1 MKYTEKDIDELKQ
14 NSLNEKNKIEE
25 SYKKQIESLNND
37 INEIN
42 EKINERENNI
52 KIKELENK
60 KKEEEKE
67 KEINKKEENILP
79 SKIEKVDIMEFVKKH
94 DSEYSKNK
102 IEANKKLDNQIKE
115 LNLKVNQLTE
125 EINIIKLEKIDLK
138 KKLDIIQ
145 NKNFNPNS
153 YEKILLEQF
162 DMVRDSF
169 SQKVEDLTYQLDMI
183 QNESRRKIYEL
194 EQKLKES
201 EHLKKVFLEQ
211 ILSLQNKLGI

>member
-1 MKYTEKDIDELKQ
+1 
-14 NSLNEKNKIEE
+14 
-25 SYKKQIESLNND
+25 
-37 INEIN
+37 
-42 EKINERENNI
+42 
-52 KIKELENK
+52 
-60 KKEEEKE
+60 
-67 KEINKKEENILP
+67 
-79 SKIEKVDIMEFVKKH
+79 MEFVKKH

-102 IEANKKLDNQIKE
+102 IEANKKFDNQLKE
-115 LNLKVNQLTE
+115 LNLKVNQLIE

-169 SQKVEDLTYQLDMI
+169 SQKVDDLTYQLEMI

>member
-1 MKYTEKDIDELKQ
+1 
-14 NSLNEKNKIEE
+14 
-25 SYKKQIESLNND
+25 
-37 INEIN
+37 
-42 EKINERENNI
+42 
-52 KIKELENK
+52 
-60 KKEEEKE
+60 
-67 KEINKKEENILP
+67 
-79 SKIEKVDIMEFVKKH
+79 MEFVKKH

-102 IEANKKLDNQIKE
+102 IEANKKFDNQLKE

-125 EINIIKLEKIDLK
+125 EINIIKLEKLDLK

-145 NKNFNPNS
+145 AKNFNPNS

-169 SQKVEDLTYQLDMI
+169 SQKVDDLNYQLEMI
-183 QNESRRKIYEL
+183 QNDSRRKIYEL

-201 EHLKKVFLEQ
+201 EHLKQVFLEQ

>member
-1 MKYTEKDIDELKQ
+1 
-14 NSLNEKNKIEE
+14 
-25 SYKKQIESLNND
+25 
-37 INEIN
+37 
-42 EKINERENNI
+42 
-52 KIKELENK
+52 
-60 KKEEEKE
+60 
-67 KEINKKEENILP
+67 
-79 SKIEKVDIMEFVKKH
+79 MEFVKKH
-94 DSEYSKNK
+94 DLEYSKNK
-102 IEANKKLDNQIKE
+102 KEANKKFDNQLKE

-201 EHLKKVFLEQ
+201 EHLKQVFLEQ